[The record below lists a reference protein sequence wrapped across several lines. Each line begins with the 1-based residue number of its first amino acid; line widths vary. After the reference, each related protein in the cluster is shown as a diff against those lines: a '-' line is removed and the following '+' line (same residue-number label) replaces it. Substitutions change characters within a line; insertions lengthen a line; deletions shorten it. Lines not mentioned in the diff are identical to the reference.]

1 MSNIF
6 DEVQHQLWMEYF
18 PFYSASIAVIYAVLV
33 SFTRKLINAG
43 VIYFREFVL
52 IVSSAILGVI
62 PIVNS
67 AIACIIVGKCIV
79 NGIVKLF
86 QFLDSHEKDVIFKFK
101 K

>member
-6 DEVQHQLWMEYF
+6 DEVQHQLWVEYL
-18 PFYSASIAVIYAVLV
+18 PFYLASIAVIYAVLV
-33 SFTRKLINAG
+33 SFTRKLVNEG

-67 AIACIIVGKCIV
+67 AIACLIVGKYV
-79 NGIVKLF
+79 VDSIVKLF